1 VHDRVGEGEA
11 DARAGVCVCFCVQ
24 EVVSVLK
31 ETMETTPSL
40 LLPILDAV
48 SGFSLP
54 PHTLESVHQHVM
66 GELCHSIHL
75 SSDIFHALRSHSI
88 RFSRA
93 EGVPKYDVGLGRGG
107 LGYIGAWLEPVGDW
121 GPQYGQLKTRG
132 VACNRV

>member
-1 VHDRVGEGEA
+1 M
-11 DARAGVCVCFCVQ
+11 CFFVQ

-75 SSDIFHALRSHSI
+75 SSDICHVPSSHSI
-88 RFSRA
+88 SSSRA
-93 EGVPKYDVGLGRGG
+93 EGVPKYDVGLGRAGVYRR
-107 LGYIGAWLEPVGDW
+107 LVGASG
-121 GPQYGQLKTRG
+121 
-132 VACNRV
+132 